1 MSMLKRQ
8 VKIGGKVYDLN
19 RVLISE
25 KPSRTDPRY
34 AADADINVIVA
45 RFAKTRVLPSSVSSL
60 TFGDFTQMP
69 IGTDALMAV
78 RNANQA
84 FEALPLVLRRELEH
98 DFTRFEPWLRDPE
111 NFDRAVKLGILKP
124 RASQGGSPPLT
135 GGPSGPKEGV
145 QPDPGQ
151 GTPPEAS
158 KKAQKGGS
166 E

>member
-1 MSMLKRQ
+1 MSMIKRELE
-8 VKIGGKVYDLN
+8 IGKKKYDLN
-19 RVLISE
+19 RVFVSN

-45 RFAKTRVLPSSVSSL
+45 RFAKTRVLPQGASSP

-78 RNANQA
+78 RNAQQA
-84 FEALPLVLRRELEH
+84 FEALPLVLRRELDH
-98 DFTRFEPWLRDPE
+98 DFTKFESWLRDPD

-124 RASQGGSPPLT
+124 RASSTPPPPT
-135 GGPSGPKEGV
+135 GGPSGPKEPV
-145 QPDPGQ
+145 QGDPGQ
-151 GTPPEAS
+151 GNPPKSSQKGE
-158 KKAQKGGS
+158 KGGS